1 VTSQE
6 LEAIARR
13 AAEITSARQ
22 TFEDDRVELKSLWP
36 DPIVDMARQLAA
48 QANASGRQ
56 EFVWLIG
63 IRQKVGVVGA
73 PARDGADWLPRLR
86 PIFDEAVVPTL
97 SAHLNLDFAGKNIV
111 ALAWDPHEPP
121 YVIKLDTGP
130 VRREAPWREGEMVRT
145 AGRRDLLR
153 ILEPIALPP
162 TLGFV
167 PSAFSWI
174 TANLAEGGDG
184 IQWSIRCSVR
194 VTPRSSK
201 PVVIPYG
208 GTTCHLLIEGADG
221 VSLKLYMITND
232 GETQYRIT
240 GNGEVTF
247 AAPATI
253 EVMSN
258 PLPAPSP
265 LITRPETIT
274 SEIRFQ
280 AIGAS
285 QEGTLTTEWKEPIDG
300 REDRWGWWVPA
311 AEAGQFHRYKP

>member
-1 VTSQE
+1 MTSQE

-13 AAEITSARQ
+13 AAEITNAGE

-36 DPIVDMARQLAA
+36 EPITDMARQLAA

-63 IRQKVGVVGA
+63 VRQKVGVVGA
-73 PARDGADWLPRLR
+73 PARDGAEWLPRLG

-97 SAHLNLDFAGKNIV
+97 SAHLNLDFAGKNVV

-121 YVIKLDTGP
+121 YVVKLDTGP
-130 VRREAPWREGEMVRT
+130 VRREVPWREGEMVRT

-162 TLGFV
+162 TLEFV
-167 PSAFSWI
+167 PSVLSWI
-174 TANLAEGGDG
+174 TANLAQGGDG
-184 IQWSIRCSVR
+184 LQWSIRCLVR
-194 VTPRSSK
+194 VTPRSSR

-208 GTTCHLLIEGADG
+208 GTTCRLLMEGADE

-240 GNGEVTF
+240 GNAEVTF
-247 AAPATI
+247 AAPSTI

-274 SEIRFQ
+274 SQIRFE

-285 QEGTLTTEWKEPIDG
+285 RKATLTTEWKEPIDG
-300 REDRWGWWVPA
+300 RDDRWGWWVPA
-311 AEAGQFHRYKP
+311 AEAGLFHRYKP